1 MTIDEILKS
10 GNYALVDVREP
21 MELMMDGEIEGANNI
36 PMGELESRKDEVLN
50 VGKPV
55 VVFCR
60 SGNRSAKALEYL
72 TQQGLKDGYNGGG
85 FVDLQS
91 KL

>member
-50 VGKPV
+50 LGKPV

-85 FVDLQS
+85 FGDLQS